1 MKPRVLVA
9 DDNPDVRTALRLLI
23 ESEDME
29 FTEAATPAQAQE
41 CCRRNAYD
49 VVLIDLNYALD
60 TTSGAEGL
68 ALITSLAALDECPP
82 IVVMTGWSTVE
93 IAVEAMKRGA
103 SDFIAKPWNNE
114 RLLHTL
120 AAQIRLARS
129 RANESRLRTENRL
142 LREELHAPLGFG
154 LVAESA
160 RMRELLAHIEQIARS
175 AMNVLFTGENGTGK
189 SLLAEHLHRASPR
202 SAGSFIAVNM
212 GAIAETLFES
222 EMFGHVKGAF
232 TDAHSTR
239 IGRFELADRGTIF
252 LDEIGNL
259 SAAQQAKLL
268 RVIEQR
274 AFEKVGSSKTQNVD
288 VRIVAATNADLGKAV
303 EDGRFRQDLLYRL
316 NTITVHIPPLRE
328 RLADIAPLARYF
340 VARHAEK
347 YDLPRPAIDTDAIT
361 ALERHDWPGNV
372 RELGHVMERALFLGN
387 GRDIGVTDLHGL
399 QGVATPSAAGAAE
412 PRSLPTLEA
421 AERTLLEQRLEQ
433 FKGNA
438 VAAAR
443 SLGLSRSAFY
453 RRLEKHAL
461 GLKDE

>member
-23 ESEDME
+23 ESEDMD
-29 FTEAATPAQAQE
+29 FTEASTPAQAQE

-49 VVLIDLNYALD
+49 VVLLDLNYALD

-82 IVVMTGWSTVE
+82 LVVMTGWSTVE

-103 SDFIAKPWNNE
+103 SDFITKPWDNE

-120 AAQIRLARS
+120 AAQVRLARS
-129 RANESRLRTENRL
+129 RASESRLRTENRL

-154 LVAESA
+154 LVAESPRMQELIA
-160 RMRELLAHIEQIARS
+160 RIEQIGRS

-189 SLLAEHLHRASPR
+189 SLLAEHLHRTSPR
-202 SAGSFIAVNM
+202 SAESFIAVNM
-212 GAIAETLFES
+212 GAITETLFES

-232 TDAHSTR
+232 TDAHSAR

-274 AFEKVGSSKTQNVD
+274 AFEKVGSSKTQSVD

-303 EDGRFRQDLLYRL
+303 EEGRFRQDLLYRL
-316 NTITVHIPPLRE
+316 NTMTVHIPPLRE
-328 RLADIAPLARYF
+328 RGADIAPLARWF

-347 YDLPRPAIDTDAIT
+347 YGVSRPAIAADAIA
-361 ALERHDWPGNV
+361 ALERHGWPGNV

-387 GRDIGVTDLHGL
+387 GRQIGVADLHGL
-399 QGVATPSAAGAAE
+399 PGVGTPDAPAASAAQA
-412 PRSLPTLEA
+412 LPTLDE
-421 AERTLLEQRLEQ
+421 AERLLLEARLAQ
-433 FKGNA
+433 FNGNA

-461 GLKDE
+461 GFKYG